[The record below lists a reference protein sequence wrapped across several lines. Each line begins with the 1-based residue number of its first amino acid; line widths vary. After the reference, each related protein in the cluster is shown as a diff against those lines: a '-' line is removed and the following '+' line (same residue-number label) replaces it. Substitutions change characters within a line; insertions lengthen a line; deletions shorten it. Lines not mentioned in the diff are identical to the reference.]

1 MAIRNPEAGEI
12 IRTMRKSLSEDITEF
27 INEHAPELDLD
38 YKSGCSSGMSSAL
51 SSGIQ
56 LSRDDSKTNLLALSE
71 SDNVINYQSGKALLR
86 SIDFKQR
93 Y

>member
-38 YKSGCSSGMSSAL
+38 YKSGCNSGLSSAL
-51 SSGIQ
+51 SSGIE
-56 LSRDDSKTNLLALSE
+56 LSREDSKTNLLVLSE
-71 SDNVINYQSGKALLR
+71 NDNVINSQSGKILR
-86 SIDFKQR
+86 YYNDDF
-93 Y
+93 